1 MPHAARR
8 WPRSGAIALH
18 SAALLALAACSD
30 APSAVD
36 GGPSSASA
44 VTLPNSAQ
52 AEQVVPGE
60 ILIGVVSDDDV
71 DAIGRTHGLSI
82 ARRGYGNAFV
92 VLRGAAGTETAM
104 AARLRGDARVRYAEP
119 NYLRQPTVDPRLW
132 GFFNDGSLRM
142 RFTSGTSTG
151 SVVTSALPTSDA
163 DIDANGATEA
173 NGAGGAEVLI
183 GSLDTGVDLG
193 HPEFLAG
200 TLIPGW
206 DWVDND
212 NNPTDDDDH
221 GTHTTGTM
229 AGATVG
235 VAGVSGANSGSAV
248 KVKVFVQRV
257 CGPLG
262 CPTSAIVSA
271 IRAAADQPNLV
282 AMNLSLGG
290 RSISTAEQDAIAYAT
305 SRNVLVIASAGND
318 GTTTVSCPACDPRAI
333 SVAALNWSGALS
345 YYSNRGSGLDISA
358 PGGEMYSNTTADG
371 GIYSAVRGGLYAYF
385 QGTSMA
391 APMVTG
397 IAGVLASK
405 TGLRGTALRDRLIG
419 SVDDLGVAG
428 YDTQFGAGRV
438 NLAKALAGGSGGGG
452 GTPATTVTISKSCSN
467 ATCTLTGTT
476 NQTSPTWAWSWNN
489 SAATSSSATI
499 TRTFTAAGS
508 SIATVTVTGAG
519 GSATATSTVNCRTIG
534 KTLRCS

>member
-1 MPHAARR
+1 MPRATRR

-36 GGPSSASA
+36 GGSSSAST

-52 AEQVVPGE
+52 TEQIVPGE
-60 ILIGVVSDDDV
+60 ILIGVESDDDV

-82 ARRGYGNAFV
+82 ARRGYRNAFV

-104 AARLRGDARVRYAEP
+104 AARLRGDPRVRYAEP
-119 NYLRQPTVDPRLW
+119 NYLRQPTVDGRLW
-132 GFFNDGSLRM
+132 GFFNDGSLRL

-163 DIDANGATEA
+163 DVDANGATEA

-183 GSLDTGVDLG
+183 GSLDTGVDFG

-200 TLIPGW
+200 TLIAGW

-235 VAGVSGANSGSAV
+235 VAGVSGANSASVV
-248 KVKVFVQRV
+248 KVKVYVQRV
-257 CGPLG
+257 CGALG

-305 SRNVLVIASAGND
+305 SRNVLVIASSGND

-405 TGLRGTALRDRLIG
+405 TGLRGPALRDRLTG

-452 GTPATTVTISKSCSN
+452 GAPATTVTISKSCAN

-476 NQTSPTWAWSWNN
+476 NQTTPTWAWRWNN

-508 SIATVTVTGAG
+508 SVASLTVTGSG
-519 GSATATSTVNCRTIG
+519 GSATATATVSCRTVG